1 MMTLS
6 DVRKFAPN
14 TKFGACGY
22 SKEKSAVSWELLHL
36 GRIDRA
42 TRIENFIANEI
53 QERSGYDCYVTAP
66 SCSWDITANLEN
78 KPVKIEVKSSLLK
91 QGVEASYVIQN
102 VKYKMF
108 DYLFIVL
115 VTPEG
120 TRVGWAYSKD
130 IRDLCCDKTE
140 NCNGYSIS
148 ISTRKWD
155 DGCYDE
161 WLFDGMDDIDIFFP

>member
-14 TKFGACGY
+14 TKFEQTGY
-22 SKEKSAVSWELLHL
+22 SQERSAVSWELKKL

-42 TRIENFIANEI
+42 TRIERFIANEI

-66 SCSWDITANLEN
+66 SCSWDITANLED
-78 KPVKIEVKSSLLK
+78 KPVKIEVKSSLQK
-91 QGVEASYVIQN
+91 KGQEGSYLIQN

-120 TRVGWAYSKD
+120 TRVGWAYSTD
-130 IRDLCCDKTE
+130 IKIECCLK
-140 NCNGYSIS
+140 NVGCNGYTLAIN
-148 ISTRKWD
+148 TRKWD
-155 DGCYDE
+155 RGDYED
-161 WLFDGMDDIDIFFP
+161 WLHDVDDFPYGS